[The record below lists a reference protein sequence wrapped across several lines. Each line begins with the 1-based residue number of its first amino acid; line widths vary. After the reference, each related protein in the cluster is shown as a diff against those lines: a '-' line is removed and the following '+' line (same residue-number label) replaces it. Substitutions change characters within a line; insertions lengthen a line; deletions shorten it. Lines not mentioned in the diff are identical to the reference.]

1 MKYVAQRYY
10 LKMVM
15 DVPLQKT
22 NKGQQA
28 IFFLH
33 QQYGVNIGH
42 RTMNIKTATSFTN
55 ALKRQMFKQTI

>member
-1 MKYVAQRYY
+1 
-10 LKMVM
+10 MVM
-15 DVPLQKT
+15 DVPLQKA